1 VRAVLLGSSLL
12 VAVAAGMLAGCSV
25 DRIEWESS
33 GFPVEEVARDL
44 EDRHGA
50 TDPRVECI
58 KREVGG
64 SRWECRATAA
74 EAEFECEVK
83 AGIRESIR
91 SIDCDRADAERGEQD
106 AAAA

>member
-1 VRAVLLGSSLL
+1 VRAVLVRSSVL
-12 VAVAAGMLAGCSV
+12 VAVAAGMLAGCSI
-25 DRIEWESS
+25 DRIEWESA

-50 TDPRVECI
+50 TDPHVECI

-64 SRWECRATAA
+64 SRWECRASAA
-74 EAEFECEVK
+74 GAEFECEVE

-91 SIDCDRADAERGEQD
+91 SIDCNRTDEEHAGGG
-106 AAAA
+106 